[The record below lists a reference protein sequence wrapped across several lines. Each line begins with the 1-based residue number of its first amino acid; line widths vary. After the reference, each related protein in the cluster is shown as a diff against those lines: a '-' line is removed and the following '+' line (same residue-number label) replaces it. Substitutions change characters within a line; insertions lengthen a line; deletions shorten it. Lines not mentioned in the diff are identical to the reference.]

1 MELVP
6 VDIISYHL
14 WESRVN
20 APRRPTHPPTS
31 FLLHPSTDL
40 ADLLLLHTVPRS
52 TPVPAPRMLVSR
64 RTAPTMLWSQKTA
77 QQWGRRMARTTLT
90 MTLDCQSFVFL
101 LLNALFTRVKELL
114 YRETKRERYIYM
126 TSNPSNTE
134 SPHIHQ
140 SHSHQAHVV
149 SAQLC

>member
-1 MELVP
+1 MLTLP
-6 VDIISYHL
+6 GDRHIL
-14 WESRVN
+14 R
-20 APRRPTHPPTS
+20 HPSSCILLPILPTS
-31 FLLHPSTDL
+31 YFYI
-40 ADLLLLHTVPRS
+40 PRS
-52 TPVPAPRMLVSR
+52 TPVPAPIMLVSR
-64 RTAPTMLWSQKTA
+64 RTAPTMPLSQRTA